1 MSCRIDKYIW
11 GVRLAKTRSR
21 AANAIKNRKVK
32 LNGTLAKPSR
42 EVKLGDEIQII
53 RNNSVHSYKIIQLL
67 SNRVGAKLVPEY
79 IINTTPETEKE
90 KYRAFLEA
98 QSNYRSRGVG
108 KPTKKERRDLE
119 DFMDEWD

>member
-21 AANAIKNRKVK
+21 AANAIRNRKVK
-32 LNGTLAKPSR
+32 LNGTVAKPSR

-67 SNRVGAKLVPEY
+67 NNRVGAKLVPEY

-90 KYRAFLEA
+90 KYRAFIAA
-98 QSNYRSRGVG
+98 QNNYRSRGVG
-108 KPTKKERRDLE
+108 KPTKKERRDQE
-119 DFMDEWD
+119 GFMDELY

>member
-21 AANAIKNRKVK
+21 AANAIRNRKVK
-32 LNGTLAKPSR
+32 LNGTVAKPSR

-67 SNRVGAKLVPEY
+67 NNRVGAKLVPEY
-79 IINTTPETEKE
+79 IISTTPETEKE
-90 KYRAFLEA
+90 KYRAFIAA
-98 QSNYRSRGVG
+98 QNNYRSRGVG
-108 KPTKKERRDLE
+108 KPTKKERRDQE
-119 DFMDEWD
+119 GFMDELY